1 MAIII
6 KTRNPELLLQRV
18 CEYIDAGRIK
28 TWSYDDE
35 GDLTTISPQWRYKAW
50 LHPQMPEDG
59 ETLAFGIIASRK
71 FSMTKEIF
79 GVYHGRFI
87 ATLLSHFDTMMT
99 SIEATPLIDVRYDRV
114 KE

>member
-6 KTRNPELLLQRV
+6 KTRNPEQLLDRIY
-18 CEYIDAGRIK
+18 EYIDANRIK

-35 GDLTTISPQWRYKAW
+35 GDFTTISPQWRYKAW
-50 LHPQMPEDG
+50 LHPQTTGDG
-59 ETLAFGIIASRK
+59 ETLVFGIIASRK
-71 FSMTKEIF
+71 FNMTKEIF

-99 SIEATPLIDVRYDRV
+99 SIEATPLIHPVFDRV